1 MPTCRV
7 SHEPHPGEAR
17 QNDSRS
23 QLEAQLGRSIVLIP
37 ESDLM
42 GVAGQV
48 SLRVMTLVIIEQHF
62 SGSDDVRD
70 VVIGMSNELK
80 VPFALTAGISGALT
94 FTHIWNYLRA

>member
-1 MPTCRV
+1 MPSCRV

-42 GVAGQV
+42 APESVAVLQLVQV
-48 SLRVMTLVIIEQHF
+48 V
-62 SGSDDVRD
+62 
-70 VVIGMSNELK
+70 
-80 VPFALTAGISGALT
+80 
-94 FTHIWNYLRA
+94 